1 MKITVTKTQASKLD
15 TIDFDNIPL
24 GRAFT
29 DHMFICDY
37 ADGQWQNPRVEP
49 LAMIPTH
56 PAAMALH
63 YGQAIFEGM
72 KATVIKDNAPAGR
85 LGGFAKSSQRDSR
98 PEGEQSGKANPGTPL
113 LFRPAENAKRL
124 NQSAR
129 RMGMPDFPEDL
140 FVDGLKA
147 LVAVEKGWIPPAEGS
162 ALYLRPF
169 MYADEPF
176 IGMRAASS
184 FKFII
189 IASPAG
195 PFFSKPIKLWAEKEY
210 IRAASGGTGEAK
222 AAGNYAAA
230 IRPTEIAKSKGFDQV
245 LWLDA
250 NEHKYI
256 QEVGTMNIFFKI
268 DGHFITPELDG
279 SVLHGIT
286 RKSVID
292 LLRHKGFEVTERT
305 ITLQEIADAS
315 QNGTLEEAF
324 GTGTAVGIAYIQE
337 IGWGEQTITVSQ
349 EHPVGNDINNTL
361 NTIKTGIDDT
371 FNWMVPAIT
380 KELV

>member
-1 MKITVTKTQASKLD
+1 MNISIRKTTQSKLAA
-15 TIDFDNIPL
+15 IDFDNIPL
-24 GRAFT
+24 GRTFT

-37 ADGQWQNPRVEP
+37 SDGQWQNPRVEP
-49 LAMIPTH
+49 LELIPTH

-72 KATVIKDNAPAGR
+72 KST
-85 LGGFAKSSQRDSR
+85 LTAKR
-98 PEGEQSGKANPGTPL
+98 EPL
-113 LFRPAENAKRL
+113 LFRPEENAIRL
-124 NQSAR
+124 NASAA
-129 RMGMPDFPEDL
+129 RMGMPEFPEQL

-147 LVAVEKGWIPPAEGS
+147 LVDVERGWIPPVDGS

-176 IGMRAASS
+176 IGMRAATS

-195 PFFSKPIKLWAEKEY
+195 PFFSKPVKLWAERNF
-210 IRAASGGTGEAK
+210 IRAAAGGTGEAK

-230 IRPTEIAKSKGFDQV
+230 IRPTEIAKAKGYDQV

-268 DGHFITPELDG
+268 GGKFITPNLDG

-286 RKSVID
+286 RKSVMD
-292 LLRHKGFEVTERT
+292 LLRHKGFEVTERAIT
-305 ITLQEIADAS
+305 IDEIQDAAA
-315 QNGTLEEAF
+315 NGSLEEAF

-337 IGWGEQTITVSQ
+337 IGLDDQTIKVSDTY
-349 EHPVGNDINNTL
+349 PVGLDINDTL
-361 NTIKTGIDDT
+361 NAIKTGQQEDV
-371 FNWMVPAIT
+371 FGWMTAVGSQA
-380 KELV
+380 LV